1 MDLYMDLNL
10 KLRYE
15 RFKQRFYFSIYSWE
29 LITRNLWDFLGLEL
43 LSIGNHKILIQLL
56 YIRGMMSQNIVYRH
70 SRSATLLLLLVKLIH
85 SFPIFSFMAFDVE
98 FECLF
103 DATDLKI
110 ALWRLCSNFT
120 ILFFYYIKI
129 VDSGSRCNKS
139 AQIWFIKT
147 GPEKGQMFFSWK
159 LMFWSPQQSSG

>member
-1 MDLYMDLNL
+1 
-10 KLRYE
+10 
-15 RFKQRFYFSIYSWE
+15 
-29 LITRNLWDFLGLEL
+29 
-43 LSIGNHKILIQLL
+43 
-56 YIRGMMSQNIVYRH
+56 MMSQNIVYRH

-120 ILFFYYIKI
+120 IFFFCYIKI

-139 AQIWFIKT
+139 AQI
-147 GPEKGQMFFSWK
+147 
-159 LMFWSPQQSSG
+159 